1 VVATCLIVRQ
11 QIVRSISVRTLT
23 YFTAGANPGCCI
35 PCCSMLYSTHSLSV
49 DMVFPERSPVLCAMC
64 EPILPA
70 SAVTQASPNRPLS
83 PCMPARLSFRCCDS
97 CERALRLAE
106 SLPALEDAGALR
118 RRPGPRGAPRAA
130 VRRRQEQAA
139 ARADERVHDGGSG

>member
-1 VVATCLIVRQ
+1 
-11 QIVRSISVRTLT
+11 
-23 YFTAGANPGCCI
+23 
-35 PCCSMLYSTHSLSV
+35 
-49 DMVFPERSPVLCAMC
+49 
-64 EPILPA
+64 
-70 SAVTQASPNRPLS
+70 
-83 PCMPARLSFRCCDS
+83 MPARLSFRCCDS